1 MTTHHNLIAI
11 EGLTI
16 RQDAEG
22 RYCLNDLH
30 KASGGNNRARPSLW
44 LENAQTRELVA
55 ELEAGIPAIK
65 AVQIIKGRGIT
76 GTYVCKE
83 LVYAYAMWISP
94 AFNLKVI
101 RAFDTLQT
109 KGVAVAEH
117 AAADFLKNPVPF
129 VEILLNQAKKLEA
142 ERDALE
148 EELNVAA
155 PKALVF
161 DTHIANHGE
170 NLTRFVR
177 SLRGVNT
184 SMVKSDLARLG
195 FLYRLGGNYR
205 VYAKYRDVLFKEKL
219 NVRSAKAYYDI
230 YPTAKGKEIVTQLY
244 AEGSLTLKKGFQIAF
259 GD

>member
-1 MTTHHNLIAI
+1 MTTHHNLIVI

-30 KASGGNNRARPSLW
+30 KASGGEEKDSPNRFTRSDVFISLV
-44 LENAQTRELVA
+44 NELTPEMA
-55 ELEAGIPAIK
+55 FAPYK
-65 AVQIIKGRGIT
+65 SQRGGLT
-76 GTYVCKE
+76 SGTYVVKE

-109 KGVAVAEH
+109 QGVAVADH
-117 AAADFLKNPVPF
+117 AA
-129 VEILLNQAKKLEA
+129 EELLNDPFPFMEKLFAQAKILKA
-142 ERDALE
+142 ERDLLKA
-148 EELNVAA
+148 ELNVAA
-155 PKALVF
+155 PKARIF
-161 DTHIANHGE
+161 DTHVANHGE

-177 SLRGVNT
+177 SLKGVNT

-205 VYAKYRDVLFKEKL
+205 VYSKYRDVLFKEKL
-219 NVRSAKAYYDI
+219 NVGRTKACYDI
-230 YPTAKGKEIVTQLY
+230 YPTAKGKEILTQLY
-244 AEGSLTLKKGFQIAF
+244 VEGSLTLKKGFQIAF

>member
-1 MTTHHNLIAI
+1 MSNVVVI

-30 KASGGNNRARPSLW
+30 KAAGGEDKHRPNEW
-44 LENAQTRELVA
+44 LRYSTSKGLIE
-55 ELEAGIPAIK
+55 ELETGFPVIK
-65 AVQIIKGRGIT
+65 PVQIIKGRGIT
-76 GTYVCKE
+76 GTYVVRE

-94 AFNLKVI
+94 QFNLKVI

-109 KGVAVAEH
+109 KGVAVADH

-129 VEILLNQAKKLEA
+129 MKEMISQAEKLQA
-142 ERDALE
+142 ERDALAA
-148 EELNVAA
+148 ELNVAA

-161 DTHIANHGE
+161 DTHVANHGE

-177 SLRGVNT
+177 TLRGVNT

-195 FLYRLGGNYR
+195 YLYRLGGSYR
-205 VYAKYRDVLFKEKL
+205 VYAKYRDVLFSEKL
-219 NVRSAKAYYDI
+219 NAGSPKTCYDI
-230 YPTAKGKEIVTQLY
+230 YPTAKGKETLAQLY
-244 AEGSLTLKKGFQIAF
+244 AEGSLTLKKGF
-259 GD
+259 

>member
-1 MTTHHNLIAI
+1 MTTHHNLIVI

-30 KASGGNNRARPSLW
+30 KASGGEEKDSPNRFTRSDVFISLV
-44 LENAQTRELVA
+44 NELTPEMA
-55 ELEAGIPAIK
+55 FAPYK
-65 AVQIIKGRGIT
+65 SQRGGLT
-76 GTYVCKE
+76 SGTYVVKE

-109 KGVAVAEH
+109 QGVAVADH
-117 AAADFLKNPVPF
+117 AAADFLKNPLPF
-129 VEILLNQAKKLEA
+129 VEVLLNQAKILKA
-142 ERDALE
+142 ERDVLE

-161 DTHIANHGE
+161 DTHVANHGE

-177 SLRGVNT
+177 SLKGVNT

-205 VYAKYRDVLFKEKL
+205 VYSKYRDVLFKEKL
-219 NVRSAKAYYDI
+219 NVGRTKACYDI
-230 YPTAKGKEIVTQLY
+230 YPTAKGKEILTQLY
-244 AEGSLTLKKGFQIAF
+244 VEGSLTLKKGFQITF